1 MALAEDIITSRYSIQ
16 AYDTG
21 QVTINE
27 KNHRQSLIVSP
38 NVLIEGW
45 PVSHVADLNKNNIE
59 SILDLKPDIVL
70 LGTGETQIFPPA
82 EILGHFARNNLG
94 VEIMNTGALCRT
106 FNILVA
112 EDRNVSAAIIL

>member
-27 KNHRQSLIVSP
+27 KNHHQSLIVSP
-38 NVLIEGW
+38 NELIEGW
-45 PVSHVADLNKNNIE
+45 PVKDIAGLNENNIA
-59 SILDLKPDIVL
+59 SILDLDPDIIL
-70 LGTGETQIFPPA
+70 LGTGEAQVFPSA
-82 EILGHFARNNLG
+82 DILGLFARNNLG
-94 VEIMNTGALCRT
+94 VEVMNTGALCRT

-112 EDRNVSAAIIL
+112 EDRNVVAGIIL